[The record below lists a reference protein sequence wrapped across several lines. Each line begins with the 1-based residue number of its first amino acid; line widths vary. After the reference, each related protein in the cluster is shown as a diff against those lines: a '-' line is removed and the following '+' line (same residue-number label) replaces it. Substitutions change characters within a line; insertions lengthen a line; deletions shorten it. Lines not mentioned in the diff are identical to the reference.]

1 MEQPHHPRGR
11 PNRRQQYNGKPP
23 PYARHP
29 RPPPPTAATPPVQQ
43 SWPVQNE
50 YDLPPPPPPTIADP
64 FAEDFSDIATTS
76 TTQLPRN
83 TIKRKLLLPIISG
96 GYASTSFQGG
106 NRKNP
111 NSDNTGFDGEE
122 VALQVVASNDLSS
135 FSNDDE
141 NTESVST
148 EEDQDT
154 GTLGSVNSN
163 VVEQANV
170 SEIPKLS
177 WSSTT
182 TNLPPLSTEKLGEGE
197 NSLLLSESPYFPSI
211 PQVAPTDLSNE
222 GLLTN
227 IDRIDDEQD
236 IALTIKD
243 KLTDIFNVPE
253 QDGMY
258 DERKDLL
265 AAQTNRNDYFSVDL
279 AASFGGKPSFST
291 QDGIITKQ
299 EPPRNTDNEFK
310 YVGTVEEVPLFNGV
324 DFSSSNTRKRVSVTT
339 QAITTTPTTTT
350 STTTTTPN
358 PYILQPGSAILSP
371 TLEEATSITEDQLE
385 DVDDKEQYV
394 RFVASPP
401 KQINIHIPAAGQ
413 REKVVD
419 GDHSISHHRDI
430 NNNNL
435 DASGHFAPPSSDPA
449 PYSPFYQLGYHS
461 TVPGETSGE

>member
-1 MEQPHHPRGR
+1 MGPFISGGLKGPKRGPPHRPGSGHPQRVHHHPYMEQPHHPRGR

-135 FSNDDE
+135 FSDDDE
-141 NTESVST
+141 NTEQVST

-154 GTLGSVNSN
+154 GTLGSVKSN

-182 TNLPPLSTEKLGEGE
+182 TNLPPPSTEKGASRALWRTEGE
-197 NSLLLSESPYFPSI
+197 TIFSGPS
-211 PQVAPTDLSNE
+211 
-222 GLLTN
+222 
-227 IDRIDDEQD
+227 
-236 IALTIKD
+236 
-243 KLTDIFNVPE
+243 
-253 QDGMY
+253 
-258 DERKDLL
+258 
-265 AAQTNRNDYFSVDL
+265 
-279 AASFGGKPSFST
+279 
-291 QDGIITKQ
+291 
-299 EPPRNTDNEFK
+299 
-310 YVGTVEEVPLFNGV
+310 GV
-324 DFSSSNTRKRVSVTT
+324 
-339 QAITTTPTTTT
+339 
-350 STTTTTPN
+350 
-358 PYILQPGSAILSP
+358 
-371 TLEEATSITEDQLE
+371 
-385 DVDDKEQYV
+385 
-394 RFVASPP
+394 
-401 KQINIHIPAAGQ
+401 H
-413 REKVVD
+413 
-419 GDHSISHHRDI
+419 
-430 NNNNL
+430 
-435 DASGHFAPPSSDPA
+435 
-449 PYSPFYQLGYHS
+449 
-461 TVPGETSGE
+461 